1 MATESPMRMMATR
14 GGIALN
20 ENIRSSGSSG
30 RSSPPANE
38 GVAQEVGMLLRSHNR
53 LDSML
58 NRKDVLPH
66 RSGSAPPSVQ
76 GSLAAI
82 GSLLPAGVEFDE
94 GSPIANSGSSGGVD
108 IIDSEQELRSDP
120 AYLAYYY
127 SHINLNPRL
136 PPPIISC
143 DNYLLAQ
150 HLASNNFSDKRKL
163 RSFDDSNK
171 RSLFSAQSILP
182 THNEETESS
191 EDEKFPIGNLLRQV
205 SDNWAEKGGD
215 VLPTNSFYGLGVRPK
230 SLVDLI
236 QQDFPRTPS
245 PVYNYSR
252 SSSHLAHEEGAD
264 NIPGRESL
272 LRDSSFSAAAELNAP
287 LLGSRS
293 VIPSMPLVSCSGPPI
308 NSYLP
313 TQSQAGVHAVG
324 SSFMGASSGS
334 PGLFARVLAPEP
346 SNIHEPFD
354 DEISGANGSLKTGIR
369 LSSTTAP
376 VVPNFESALQAL
388 TLSGSREMP
397 AEQQGQSGLALNS
410 QQEIQEHSLSARMQ
424 HVQRHGHRSQSFQA
438 PSQITQSQA
447 LSHAPQQQ
455 QQQFPV
461 LDQSDTLPSKF
472 GLLSQSQ
479 NAPLQP
485 GAGNDMYAAAAAAA
499 AMSYMAAGNPYYANL
514 QAANLYGPHFGLGSY
529 SNAGLLPGML
539 TNYTSPV
546 AYESAAAAAAAAA
559 AVAAGVGSRSPPTV
573 PTSRTGLD
581 MQQFFKHSSQVG
593 SSLQSRLPD
602 PLYLH
607 YLQQRS
613 VDDFRGNDPTLLRGF
628 VRGGHMD
635 PRDLQKSQLSSVA
648 YPIDHKAQFARS
660 GSLGIPMQSKSGSV
674 SPVYYESPPGVGF
687 VMPYAHSPL
696 SSPVLPGSPVV
707 PGALSFRHHANRASA
722 GGAYV
727 SWQGH
732 RASDIGEDL
741 RGSSLLEELK
751 NSKTRR
757 FELAD
762 IAGHVVEFSA
772 DQHGSRFIQQ
782 KLETAS
788 VDEKSLVFLEV
799 LPRALSLMTDV
810 FGNYVIQKSYK
821 GICMISAGVYAL
833 AEEVGSP
840 FGSEV
845 ACRLGSVVCTYL
857 LRIILL
863 PSGVMTMPPKNKDVM
878 KSSKDGDT
886 DIEILEVDEVLEQ
899 LQKSTHS
906 EKLLEILYR
915 KFFEHGSQ
923 DQRLELAKQLIG
935 HVLSL
940 SLQMYGCRVIQKAL
954 EVVGLDQQIL
964 IVSELDG
971 HVMRCVR
978 DQNGNHVIQK
988 CIECVPPEHIQF
1000 IITAFF
1006 GQVVMLST
1014 HPYGCRVIQRVLE
1027 HCTDEQKQG
1036 GIMEDILRSTCN
1048 LAQDQYG
1055 NYVVQHV
1062 LEHGKPHEKVEIM
1075 TKLAGQIVQMSQ
1087 HKFAS
1092 NVVEKCLEYGGP
1104 TERQILISEMLGH
1117 TDENEPLQAMMK
1129 DQYANYVVQKVL
1141 ETCDDQQR
1149 ELLLSRIRVHLHALK
1164 KYTYGKHIVARVE
1177 KLVAAGERRGAQ
1189 LSA

>member
-1 MATESPMRMMATR
+1 MATENPMRMMTTS

-20 ENIRSSGSSG
+20 ESIRSSGASG
-30 RSSPPANE
+30 LSSSPAHE
-38 GVAQEVGMLLRSHNR
+38 GVAQELGMLLRSHNR
-53 LDSML
+53 LDSTF
-58 NRKDVLPH
+58 NHKDALPH

-82 GSLLPAGVEFDE
+82 GGLLPAGVDFEA
-94 GSPIANSGSSGGVD
+94 SPIANSGSGSGVD

-127 SHINLNPRL
+127 SHINFNPRL
-136 PPPIISC
+136 PPPIISR
-143 DNYLLAQ
+143 DNYILAQ
-150 HLASNNFSDKRKL
+150 RLASNNFSDKRKFQ
-163 RSFDDSNK
+163 SFDDSNK
-171 RSLFSAQSILP
+171 RSLFSAQPVLP

-191 EDEKFPIGNLLRQV
+191 EDEKSPMGNLLRQV
-205 SDNWAEKGGD
+205 SENWAEKGGD
-215 VLPTNSFYGLGVRPK
+215 VLSARSFYGLGARPK

-245 PVYNYSR
+245 PVYNQSR
-252 SSSHLAHEEGAD
+252 SSSRLANDEGAD
-264 NIPGRESL
+264 SISGRESL
-272 LRDSSFSAAAELNAP
+272 LRDSSFSAAAELNAA

-293 VIPSMPLVSCSGPPI
+293 VITPIPLASRSAAPL
-308 NSYLP
+308 NSLLP
-313 TQSQAGVHAVG
+313 TQSQVGVHTMG
-324 SSFMGASSGS
+324 SSSMGALSGP
-334 PGLFARVLAPEP
+334 PGLIARVPTPEP
-346 SNIHEPFD
+346 SSLNEAFVD
-354 DEISGANGSLKTGIR
+354 DISGANGPSKTGIR
-369 LSSTTAP
+369 TSSSGAS
-376 VVPNFESALQAL
+376 VGADLESALQAL
-388 TLSGSREMP
+388 TLSSRQEMS
-397 AEQQGQSGLALNS
+397 AEQQDHLGLSLNS
-410 QQEIQEHSLSARMQ
+410 QQETRQHSHSARMQ
-424 HVQRHGHRSQSFQA
+424 HGQRHGHILQSFQG
-438 PSQITQSQA
+438 PSQLTHSQP
-447 LSHAPQQQ
+447 LSHPLQQQ
-455 QQQFPV
+455 QQTFPG
-461 LDQSDTLPSKF
+461 LDQGHTPSKF
-472 GLLSQSQ
+472 GFLSQSQ
-479 NAPLQP
+479 NTPLQP
-485 GAGNDMYAAAAAAA
+485 GAGNNMYAAAAAAA
-499 AMSYMAAGNPYYANL
+499 AMSYMAAGNPYYSNL
-514 QAANLYGPHFGLGSY
+514 QAANLYAPQFGLGSY
-529 SNAGLLPGML
+529 SNPTLLPGMMA
-539 TNYTSPV
+539 NYTSSVP
-546 AYESAAAAAAAAA
+546 YESAAAAAAAA
-559 AVAAGVGSRSPPTV
+559 VATGVGSRSPPTV
-573 PTSRTGLD
+573 PSSRTGLD
-581 MQQFFKHSSQVG
+581 MQQYLKHTSQAG
-593 SSLQSRLPD
+593 TSLQSRLPD

-613 VDDFRGNDPTLLRGF
+613 VEDLR
-628 VRGGHMD
+628 
-635 PRDLQKSQLSSVA
+635 
-648 YPIDHKAQFARS
+648 DHKAQFARS
-660 GSLGIPMQSKSGSV
+660 GSLGIPIQSKSGSA
-674 SPVYYESPPGVGF
+674 SPVYYGSPPGVGF

-707 PGALSFRHHANRASA
+707 PGALSLRHHASRVPA
-722 GGAYV
+722 GGAYA
-727 SWQGH
+727 SWQGQ

-788 VDEKSLVFLEV
+788 LEEKALVFLEV

-810 FGNYVIQKSYK
+810 FGNYVIQK
-821 GICMISAGVYAL
+821 
-833 AEEVGSP
+833 
-840 FGSEV
+840 
-845 ACRLGSVVCTYL
+845 
-857 LRIILL
+857 
-863 PSGVMTMPPKNKDVM
+863 
-878 KSSKDGDT
+878 
-886 DIEILEVDEVLEQ
+886 
-899 LQKSTHS
+899 
-906 EKLLEILYR
+906 
-915 KFFEHGSQ
+915 FFEHGSRE
-923 DQRLELAKQLIG
+923 QRLELAKQLIG

-954 EVVGLDQQIL
+954 EVVGLEQQIL

-1000 IITAFF
+1000 IISAFY

-1036 GIMEDILRSTCN
+1036 GIMEDILRSACN

-1062 LEHGKPHEKVEIM
+1062 LEHGKPHEKSEIM

-1092 NVVEKCLEYGGP
+1092 NVVEKCLEFGGP

>member
-1 MATESPMRMMATR
+1 MATENPMRIMATSGMR
-14 GGIALN
+14 GGIPLN
-20 ENIRSSGSSG
+20 EGIRSSGVSG
-30 RSSPPANE
+30 LGSPPAHD
-38 GVAQEVGMLLRSHNR
+38 GVAQELGMLLRSHTR

-66 RSGSAPPSVQ
+66 RSGSAPPSVE
-76 GSLAAI
+76 GSLAAM
-82 GSLLPAGVEFDE
+82 GGFLPPDVDSE
-94 GSPIANSGSSGGVD
+94 SSRIANSGSGEGID

-136 PPPIISC
+136 PPPIISR
-143 DNYLLAQ
+143 DNYVLAQ
-150 HLASNNFSDKRKL
+150 RLASSNFSDKKKF
-163 RSFDDSNK
+163 RSFDDSSK
-171 RSLFSAQSILP
+171 RSLFLAQPMLP

-191 EDEKFPIGNLLRQV
+191 EDEKSPIGNLLRHA
-205 SDNWAEKGGD
+205 SGNWADKGGNA
-215 VLPTNSFYGLGVRPK
+215 LSGNSLYGLGARPK

-245 PVYNYSR
+245 PVYNQLR
-252 SSSHLAHEEGAD
+252 SSSRLANEEGAESGS
-264 NIPGRESL
+264 GRDSL
-272 LRDSSFSAAAELNAP
+272 LRDSALSAAAVVELNAT

-293 VIPSMPLVSCSGPPI
+293 AMPSMPLTSRSATPTPALNSILSTHNQLGVHNIGNSSMGSSSGPLGLIARVPTPDPSSVGEAFVDDMPGVNGTS
-308 NSYLP
+308 NSG
-313 TQSQAGVHAVG
+313 TRASG
-324 SSFMGASSGS
+324 SSVAGTVD
-334 PGLFARVLAPEP
+334 L
-346 SNIHEPFD
+346 D
-354 DEISGANGSLKTGIR
+354 
-369 LSSTTAP
+369 
-376 VVPNFESALQAL
+376 SALQAL
-388 TLSGSREMP
+388 SLSGR
-397 AEQQGQSGLALNS
+397 QGMASSEHQGPSGLSLNA
-410 QQEIQEHSLSARMQ
+410 QQEIPEQSHSIRMQ
-424 HVQRHGHRSQSFQA
+424 QAQRHSHRSQGFQ
-438 PSQITQSQA
+438 SQTPIAQSQA
-447 LSHAPQQQ
+447 LSHALQ
-455 QQQFPV
+455 QQQFSG
-461 LDQSDTLPSKF
+461 LEQGYMTSGKYS
-472 GLLSQSQ
+472 LLSQSQ

-485 GAGNDMYAAAAAAA
+485 GAGNNMYAAAAAAA
-499 AMSYMAAGNPYYANL
+499 AMSYMAAGNPYYPNL
-514 QAANLYGPHFGLGSY
+514 QAANMYAPQFGLGGY
-529 SNAGLLPGML
+529 PNPALLPGMMA
-539 TNYTSPV
+539 NYTSSV
-546 AYESAAAAAAAAA
+546 AYEGA
-559 AVAAGVGSRSPPTV
+559 RSP
-573 PTSRTGLD
+573 SSGASSGIGLD
-581 MQQFFKHSSQVG
+581 MQQLYKYTSQAG
-593 SSLQSRLPD
+593 TSLQSRIPD

-613 VDDFRGNDPTLLRGF
+613 VDDLRGNDPALLRGF
-628 VRGGHMD
+628 VAGAHMD
-635 PRDLQKSQLSSVA
+635 PLELQKGQLSSVLG
-648 YPIDHKAQFARS
+648 YPTDHKSQFARS
-660 GSLGIPMQSKSGSV
+660 GSLGIPMQNKSGSV
-674 SPVYYESPPGVGF
+674 SPVYYGSPPGVGF
-687 VMPYAHSPL
+687 VMPYANSPL

-707 PGALSFRHHANRASA
+707 PGALSLRHASRASA

-727 SWQGH
+727 SWQGQ

-741 RGSSLLEELK
+741 RGSSLLEEVK

-788 VDEKSLVFLEV
+788 ADEKALVFQEV
-799 LPRALSLMTDV
+799 LPRALTLMTDV
-810 FGNYVIQKSYK
+810 FGNYVIQK
-821 GICMISAGVYAL
+821 
-833 AEEVGSP
+833 
-840 FGSEV
+840 
-845 ACRLGSVVCTYL
+845 
-857 LRIILL
+857 
-863 PSGVMTMPPKNKDVM
+863 
-878 KSSKDGDT
+878 
-886 DIEILEVDEVLEQ
+886 
-899 LQKSTHS
+899 
-906 EKLLEILYR
+906 
-915 KFFEHGSQ
+915 FFEHGSRE
-923 DQRLELAKQLIG
+923 QRLELAKQLIG
-935 HVLSL
+935 HVLTL

-954 EVVGLDQQIL
+954 EVVDIEQQIS

-971 HVMRCVR
+971 QVMRCVR

-1000 IITAFF
+1000 IISAFY

-1027 HCTDEQKQG
+1027 HCTDVQKQD
-1036 GIMEDILRSTCN
+1036 GIMEDILRSACN

-1062 LEHGKPHEKVEIM
+1062 LEHGQPHEKSEIM

-1092 NVVEKCLEYGGP
+1092 NVVEKCLEFGGP

-1141 ETCDDQQR
+1141 ETCDDHQR

>member
-1 MATESPMRMMATR
+1 MATENPMRMMATS

-20 ENIRSSGSSG
+20 ENIRSSGTSG

-38 GVAQEVGMLLRSHNR
+38 GVAQELGMLLRSHNR

-82 GSLLPAGVEFDE
+82 GSLLPAGVEFDK

-120 AYLAYYY
+120 AYLEYYY

-136 PPPIISC
+136 PPPIISR
-143 DNYLLAQ
+143 DNYVLAQ

-171 RSLFSAQSILP
+171 RSLFSAQPILP

-191 EDEKFPIGNLLRQV
+191 EDEKSPIGNLLRQV

-215 VLPTNSFYGLGVRPK
+215 VLYTNSFYGLGVRPK

-245 PVYNYSR
+245 PVYNHSR
-252 SSSHLAHEEGAD
+252 SSSRLAHEEGAD

-272 LRDSSFSAAAELNAP
+272 LRDSSFSAAGELNAP
-287 LLGSRS
+287 LLGSHS
-293 VIPSMPLVSCSGPPI
+293 VIPSMPLVSCSAPPI

-313 TQSQAGVHAVG
+313 TQSQAGVHAVV

-334 PGLFARVLAPEP
+334 PGLFARVLAHEP

-354 DEISGANGSLKTGIR
+354 DDISGANGSLKIGIKT
-369 LSSTTAP
+369 SSTAAP
-376 VVPNFESALQAL
+376 VVTNFESALQAL

-424 HVQRHGHRSQSFQA
+424 HGQRHGHRSQSFQA

-455 QQQFPV
+455 QRLFPV

-485 GAGNDMYAAAAAAA
+485 GAGNDMYAAAAA
-499 AMSYMAAGNPYYANL
+499 MSYMAAGNPYYANL
-514 QAANLYGPHFGLGSY
+514 QAANLYGPQFGLGSY

-539 TNYTSPV
+539 ANYTSPV
-546 AYESAAAAAAAAA
+546 AAAAA

-573 PTSRTGLD
+573 PASRTGLD

-613 VDDFRGNDPTLLRGF
+613 VDDLR
-628 VRGGHMD
+628 
-635 PRDLQKSQLSSVA
+635 
-648 YPIDHKAQFARS
+648 DHKAQFARS
-660 GSLGIPMQSKSGSV
+660 GSLGIPMQNKSGSL

-722 GGAYV
+722 GGAYA

-810 FGNYVIQKSYK
+810 FGNYVIQK
-821 GICMISAGVYAL
+821 
-833 AEEVGSP
+833 
-840 FGSEV
+840 
-845 ACRLGSVVCTYL
+845 
-857 LRIILL
+857 
-863 PSGVMTMPPKNKDVM
+863 
-878 KSSKDGDT
+878 
-886 DIEILEVDEVLEQ
+886 
-899 LQKSTHS
+899 
-906 EKLLEILYR
+906 
-915 KFFEHGSQ
+915 FFEHGSQ

-954 EVVGLDQQIL
+954 EVVGLDQQSL

-1000 IITAFF
+1000 IITAFY

-1062 LEHGKPHEKVEIM
+1062 LEHGKPHEKREIM

-1092 NVVEKCLEYGGP
+1092 NVVEKCLEHGGP

>member
-1 MATESPMRMMATR
+1 MRMMATS

-20 ENIRSSGSSG
+20 ENIRSSGASG
-30 RSSPPANE
+30 LNSPPAHE
-38 GVAQEVGMLLRSHNR
+38 GVSQELGMLLRSHNR

-58 NRKDVLPH
+58 NRKDVVPH

-82 GSLLPAGVEFDE
+82 GGLLPADVDFE
-94 GSPIANSGSSGGVD
+94 SSRIALSGSSSGTD
-108 IIDSEQELRSDP
+108 TIDSEQQLRSDP

-136 PPPIISC
+136 PPPIISR

-150 HLASNNFSDKRKL
+150 RLATSNFSDKKRL
-163 RSFDDSNK
+163 LSFDDSNK
-171 RSLFSAQSILP
+171 RSLFSAQPVLP

-191 EDEKFPIGNLLRQV
+191 EDEKSPMGNLLRQV
-205 SDNWAEKGGD
+205 SDNWSEKGGG
-215 VLPTNSFYGLGVRPK
+215 VLPANSFYGLGGRPK

-245 PVYNYSR
+245 PVYSQLR
-252 SSSHLAHEEGAD
+252 SSSRVANEEGTD
-264 NIPGRESL
+264 GVSGRESL
-272 LRDSSFSAAAELNAP
+272 LRDSSFSAAAELNTT

-293 VIPSMPLVSCSGPPI
+293 TIPGLALTSRSAAPK
-308 NSYLP
+308 NSLLP
-313 TQSQAGVHAVG
+313 TQSQVGIHPMG
-324 SSFMGASSGS
+324 SSSMAASSGHS
-334 PGLFARVLAPEP
+334 SQTARVPTPDLNLNEAFKDDIRGMNGP
-346 SNIHEPFD
+346 SKVGTRP
-354 DEISGANGSLKTGIR
+354 
-369 LSSTTAP
+369 LSSSAAGATDLD
-376 VVPNFESALQAL
+376 SALQAL
-388 TLSGSREMP
+388 TLSNRQELS
-397 AEQQGQSGLALNS
+397 AEVQDPSLESQLDNPEHSHSARLHGQSHSQRYQSFQGQSHIS
-410 QQEIQEHSLSARMQ
+410 TQ
-424 HVQRHGHRSQSFQA
+424 GHAF
-438 PSQITQSQA
+438 
-447 LSHAPQQQ
+447 Q
-455 QQQFPV
+455 QQQFPG
-461 LDQSDTLPSKF
+461 LDQGQAPPSKF
-472 GLLSQSQ
+472 GLSTHAQS
-479 NAPLQP
+479 APLQS
-485 GAGNDMYAAAAAAA
+485 GAGNNMYAAAAAAA
-499 AMSYMAAGNPYYANL
+499 AMSYMAAGNPYYPNL
-514 QAANLYGPHFGLGSY
+514 QATNMYAPQFGLGGY
-529 SNAGLLPGML
+529 SNPALLSGMMA
-539 TNYTSPV
+539 NYTSSV

-559 AVAAGVGSRSPPTV
+559 AVAAGVGSRSPPTG
-573 PTSRTGLD
+573 PSSRLGLD
-581 MQQFFKHSSQVG
+581 THHLLKHTNQAG
-593 SSLQSRLPD
+593 TSLQSRLPPD

-613 VDDFRGNDPTLLRGF
+613 VEDLR
-628 VRGGHMD
+628 
-635 PRDLQKSQLSSVA
+635 
-648 YPIDHKAQFARS
+648 DHKVPFVRS
-660 GSLGIPMQSKSGSV
+660 GSLGIPMQNKSGSV
-674 SPVYYESPPGVGF
+674 SPVYYGSPPGVGF
-687 VMPYAHSPL
+687 VLPYANSPL

-707 PGALSFRHHANRASA
+707 PGALSLRHASRASA

-727 SWQGH
+727 SWQGQ

-788 VDEKSLVFLEV
+788 ADEKALVFLEV

-810 FGNYVIQKSYK
+810 FGNYVIQK
-821 GICMISAGVYAL
+821 
-833 AEEVGSP
+833 
-840 FGSEV
+840 
-845 ACRLGSVVCTYL
+845 
-857 LRIILL
+857 
-863 PSGVMTMPPKNKDVM
+863 
-878 KSSKDGDT
+878 
-886 DIEILEVDEVLEQ
+886 
-899 LQKSTHS
+899 
-906 EKLLEILYR
+906 
-915 KFFEHGSQ
+915 FFEHGSQ
-923 DQRLELAKQLIG
+923 EQRLELAKQLIG

-940 SLQMYGCRVIQKAL
+940 SVQMYGCRVIQKAL
-954 EVVGLDQQIL
+954 EVVGLEQQIL

-1000 IITAFF
+1000 IISAFY

-1027 HCTDEQKQG
+1027 HCTDEQKQD
-1036 GIMEDILRSTCN
+1036 GIMEDILRSACN

-1062 LEHGKPHEKVEIM
+1062 LEHGKPHEKSEIM

-1092 NVVEKCLEYGGP
+1092 NVVEKCLEFGGP

-1189 LSA
+1189 LST